1 MKKIGDIIKPFV
13 SIIFGAL
20 LFLIYLNY
28 LSVTGWPL
36 AIGILGVILAAYYL
50 TVGILGIVLGNKL
63 DKGVKKILDLISIVL
78 FPTFMFVIF
87 LMNAINYA
95 KEGLLLP
102 TGWVISVISMIGA
115 IFMVVAFVLAA
126 LLNIKFV
133 TRLAFLF
140 AAIFVLALLL
150 NVLFSVEGAPIV
162 LGNINIIGV
171 VTYGVYVYMLFNSF
185 AEMKVEQAQ

>member
-50 TVGILGIVLGNKL
+50 TVGIIGIVLGNKL